1 MRTNAQKLLVALTV
15 ALFAFSGCKKEKI
28 TAESPFVATE
38 HFIGGTI
45 TPKNGSY
52 TSVFLIK
59 LLADNKAVFMSSG
72 KDFAG
77 DYVLSKDSLIV
88 TVSDPNNYRVAKFA
102 INQKHELT
110 SAYYKALT
118 LEYNATGEL
127 ITIGDKNQ
135 LAGKRFKGEE
145 FKMGGTSYRK
155 DLVYKFAASGT
166 TFGAD
171 VEANADD
178 KANTYELINNNAFR
192 FKDGARVEFG
202 FASNKKLTVFRLSGL
217 YYYGKYDQQ

>member
-1 MRTNAQKLLVALTV
+1 MKLSKHKLLVTLTV
-15 ALFAFSGCKKEKI
+15 SLFALNGCKKEKI
-28 TAESPFVATE
+28 ATENPFIVTE
-38 HFIGGTI
+38 HFVGGTI
-45 TPKNGSY
+45 RPKSGSY

-59 LLADNKAVFMSSG
+59 LLTDNKAVFLTSG
-72 KDFAG
+72 RDFAG
-77 DYVLSKDSLIV
+77 DYVLTKDSLIV
-88 TVSDPNNYRVAKFA
+88 TVSDPNNYRIAKFA
-102 INQKHELT
+102 ISQKHELT

-118 LEYNATGEL
+118 TEYDATGEL
-127 ITIGDKNQ
+127 ITIGNKNQ